1 MNAEN
6 ILETARAHF
15 DKMRGQTVEIPEW
28 GMVGEDAARFDPPTL
43 RVRQRIQSR
52 AGKSEA
58 RQMALVVILCLKDK
72 GGKPLFADDAPTL
85 AAMEAEVDPA
95 VVARAA
101 QKVLNLTSETDLGN

>member
-15 DKMRGQTVEIPEW
+15 DKLRGQTVEIPEW
-28 GMVGEDAARFDPPTL
+28 GMVGEDAATFDPPTL
-43 RVRQRIQSR
+43 RVRQQIQHRS
-52 AGKSEA
+52 GKSEA
-58 RQMALVVILCLKDK
+58 RQMALVLILCLKGAD
-72 GGKPLFADDAPTL
+72 GKKLFKDDAPTL

-101 QKVLNLTSETDLGN
+101 QKILNLTSDVDLGN